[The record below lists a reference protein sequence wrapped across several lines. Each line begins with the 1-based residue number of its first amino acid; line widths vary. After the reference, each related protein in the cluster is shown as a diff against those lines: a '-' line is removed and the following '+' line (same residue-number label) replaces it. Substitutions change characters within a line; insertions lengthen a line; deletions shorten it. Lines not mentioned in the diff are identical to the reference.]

1 MCRTVLITRLLLKTL
16 TTIRVFFV
24 VNLKRI
30 NVWFFSINNN
40 FFKIILSLVYWRF
53 TEKKTFVGNHKL
65 EIKKRPLYGIYRL
78 SSNIFDDRC
87 FFLSV
92 VCDVLANGVTGVFGP
107 AAGDTA
113 PIVQSICDYKE
124 IPHIQT
130 RWDINQKHGLCQIN
144 LYPHPSTLAK
154 VVTETKHCYSVS
166 ARNSVIIL
174 LLRDADDRMETQ

>member
-1 MCRTVLITRLLLKTL
+1 MFYKKKKKKV
-16 TTIRVFFV
+16 
-24 VNLKRI
+24 
-30 NVWFFSINNN
+30 SE
-40 FFKIILSLVYWRF
+40 II
-53 TEKKTFVGNHKL
+53 
-65 EIKKRPLYGIYRL
+65 EIKKYSLYGIDWL
-78 SSNIFDDRC
+78 SSKIIDDCR

-154 VVTETKHCYSVS
+154 VVTETKHGYPVS
-166 ARNSVIIL
+166 APKLYDKTFVTGLGRWDGDAIIKNYTWNNRSKL
-174 LLRDADDRMETQ
+174 AFYSR